1 MILACVSIAPQSA
14 VWINRIKA
22 ICVVFEI
29 VVTQVEVPR
38 IFDFGKAGTTIVL

>member
-1 MILACVSIAPQSA
+1 MILAGVSTAPQST
-14 VWINRIKA
+14 VWIDRIKA

-38 IFDFGKAGTTIVL
+38 IFDFGKAGTPIVL